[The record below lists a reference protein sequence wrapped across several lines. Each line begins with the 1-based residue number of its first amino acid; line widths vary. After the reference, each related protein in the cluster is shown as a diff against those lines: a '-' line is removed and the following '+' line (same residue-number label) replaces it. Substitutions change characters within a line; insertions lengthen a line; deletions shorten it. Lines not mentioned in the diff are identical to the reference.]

1 MLKFFQ
7 YMRGYLIIKVWGF
20 SPERFMNLASHHRLF
35 LWDIENHGEFYLMSL
50 SLSDFYRLRPITR
63 KTGTRVRI
71 VKRCGLPFQV
81 PRVKRRKFFVIG
93 LLLSLGFWMW
103 MSAYI
108 WAIEIRGNFHLTDDV
123 LMRHLNE
130 QALTIGKRRKDVDL
144 EKLEKSLRNEYD
156 IITWTSARINGT
168 RLIIQIKENEL
179 IEPEEITAS
188 AGDGG
193 GFDLVAGKDG
203 VIVSIITRS
212 GVPLVMAGSEV
223 VEGDILVQGGV
234 PIFNDDL
241 TVRNYQYCEADADV
255 YLQTAFN
262 HIEILPID
270 YEEKIYSGEE
280 KRIPYLEIFG
290 KRIKFGLGRQEF
302 AIFDIIDENKQ
313 VRLLENF
320 YLPIFFGSEWVR
332 DYHINEKKYS
342 NEEAKAIFLGE
353 AGKIIENLHEKGVQ
367 IIEKNVTMRK
377 DDVNWYL
384 LVDFA
389 VIEKTGKRV
398 PTTLYVPVPV
408 VVPEDAENTQE

>member
-1 MLKFFQ
+1 
-7 YMRGYLIIKVWGF
+7 
-20 SPERFMNLASHHRLF
+20 
-35 LWDIENHGEFYLMSL
+35 
-50 SLSDFYRLRPITR
+50 
-63 KTGTRVRI
+63 
-71 VKRCGLPFQV
+71 
-81 PRVKRRKFFVIG
+81 
-93 LLLSLGFWMW
+93 MW

-123 LMRHLNE
+123 LMRYLNE
-130 QALTIGKRRKDVDL
+130 QALTVGKRRKDVDL

-179 IEPEEITAS
+179 KEPEEITAS
-188 AGDGG
+188 AEDGG
-193 GFDLVAGKDG
+193 GFDLVAGKAG

-212 GVPLVMAGSEV
+212 GVPLVAAGSEV
-223 VEGDILVQGGV
+223 MEGDVLVQGGV

-262 HIEILPID
+262 HIEILPVD
-270 YEEKIYSGEE
+270 YEEKVYSGEE
-280 KRIPYLEIFG
+280 KRISYLEISG
-290 KRIKFGLGRQEF
+290 KPLKLGIGGQEF

-320 YLPIFFGSEWVR
+320 YLPIFFGSERVR
-332 DYHINEKKYS
+332 DYHINEKKYGS
-342 NEEAKAIFLGE
+342 EEAKAIFLAQ

-384 LVDFA
+384 LVDFV

-398 PTTLYVPVPV
+398 PTTLFVPVPDEV
-408 VVPEDAENTQE
+408 LDEVSFNTEDTQ